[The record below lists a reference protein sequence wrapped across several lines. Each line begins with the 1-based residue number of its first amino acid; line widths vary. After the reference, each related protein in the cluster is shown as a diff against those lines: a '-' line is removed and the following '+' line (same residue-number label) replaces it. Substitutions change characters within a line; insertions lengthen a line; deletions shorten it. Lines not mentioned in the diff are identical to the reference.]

1 MKGMTKMKPTK
12 SILNHINK
20 LTTNEKERA
29 RLIQVVENDVEN
41 FSGHKFYKTK
51 RNIGG
56 KFKTVLLP
64 ILNSQDMKD
73 FLTNQL
79 ETIRL
84 ASVIVSEYENGNTK
98 PILSM

>member
-1 MKGMTKMKPTK
+1 MKP
-12 SILNHINK
+12 NK
-20 LTTNEKERA
+20 TIIKYIDALAKNEHERN
-29 RLIQVVENDVEN
+29 RLIQVVEKDIEN

-56 KFKTVLLP
+56 KWKTVLLP

-84 ASVIVSEYENGNTK
+84 ARFMHEEYERGNTK
-98 PILSM
+98 PIFSM

>member
-1 MKGMTKMKPTK
+1 MKPTK

-20 LTTNEKERA
+20 LTTNENERD
-29 RLIQVVENDVEN
+29 RLIQVVEKDIEN

-56 KFKTVLLP
+56 KWKTVLLP
-64 ILNSQDMKD
+64 ILDSKDMKD
-73 FLTNQL
+73 FLANQL

-84 ASVIVSEYENGNTK
+84 ASVIRSEYENGNTK

>member
-1 MKGMTKMKPTK
+1 MKP
-12 SILNHINK
+12 NK
-20 LTTNEKERA
+20 TIIKYIDALAKNEHERN
-29 RLIQVVENDVEN
+29 RLIQVVENDVKN

-84 ASVIVSEYENGNTK
+84 AQVIVTEYENRNTK
-98 PILSM
+98 QLIK

>member
-1 MKGMTKMKPTK
+1 MKP
-12 SILNHINK
+12 NK
-20 LTTNEKERA
+20 TIIKYIDALAKNEHERN

-56 KFKTVLLP
+56 KWKTVLLP

-73 FLTNQL
+73 FLANQL

-98 PILSM
+98 PAIKM

>member
-1 MKGMTKMKPTK
+1 MKPTK
-12 SILNHINK
+12 TIIKYIDN
-20 LTTNEKERA
+20 LTANEKERA

-56 KFKTVLLP
+56 KWKTVLLP
-64 ILNSQDMKD
+64 ILDSKDMKD
-73 FLTNQL
+73 FLANQL
-79 ETIRL
+79 ENIRL

-98 PILSM
+98 PVIKM